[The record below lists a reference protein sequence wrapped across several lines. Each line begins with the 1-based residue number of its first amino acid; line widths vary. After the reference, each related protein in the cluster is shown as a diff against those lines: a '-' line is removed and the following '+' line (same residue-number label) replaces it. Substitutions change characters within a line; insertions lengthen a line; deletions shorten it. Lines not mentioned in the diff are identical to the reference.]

1 MYFRE
6 KEPYFIL
13 IFKILFG
20 VRYYAVITTV
30 IIIKVRVILMCSR
43 LYGDVFS
50 KLSLII
56 IAVLEGGRDRS
67 HFTDEDT

>member
-1 MYFRE
+1 
-6 KEPYFIL
+6 
-13 IFKILFG
+13 
-20 VRYYAVITTV
+20 
-30 IIIKVRVILMCSR
+30 MCSR

-56 IAVLEGGRDRS
+56 TAVLEGGRNHS

>member
-1 MYFRE
+1 
-6 KEPYFIL
+6 
-13 IFKILFG
+13 
-20 VRYYAVITTV
+20 
-30 IIIKVRVILMCSR
+30 MCSR